1 MIKSMI
7 RKFRSYTVFTAVTVF
22 CMTGCQRSSAQ
33 TIQPALQDDTLSE
46 DGLLSLTDY
55 RLCSQKMETGG
66 KTVCVELWLDEGVY
80 GSGEAFGWGGGIYE
94 ENFDGTYRL
103 LVRDQEGTILSERD
117 LGRQNFSGEFE
128 ILVEDYNQDVCPD
141 FTIGAFASSS
151 TNSYTMYTLWEN
163 AEIGVIGEELLK
175 CGSDFSTVFQRGEGT
190 AFYGSI
196 WNNAIGE
203 EEQILYEWDAEQKIY
218 KNT

>member
-1 MIKSMI
+1 MIK
-7 RKFRSYTVFTAVTVF
+7 KLKSYTVFTAVMVF

-33 TIQPALQDDTLSE
+33 TIQLALQDDALSE
-46 DGLLSLTDY
+46 DGLLYLTDY

-66 KTVCVELWLDEGVY
+66 KAVCVELWLDEGVY

-103 LVRDQEGTILSERD
+103 VVRDQEGTILSERD

-128 ILVEDYNQDVCPD
+128 ILVEDYNQDACPD

-163 AEIGVIGEELLK
+163 GEIGVIGEELLK

-196 WNNAIGE
+196 WNNVIGE

>member
-1 MIKSMI
+1 MI

-94 ENFDGTYRL
+94 EN
-103 LVRDQEGTILSERD
+103 QEGTILSERD

-128 ILVEDYNQDVCPD
+128 ILVEDYNQDACPD

>member
-1 MIKSMI
+1 MI
-7 RKFRSYTVFTAVTVF
+7 RKFRSYTVFTAVIVF

-33 TIQPALQDDTLSE
+33 TIQPALQEDTLSE

-103 LVRDQEGTILSERD
+103 FVRNQEGTILLERD

-128 ILVEDYNQDVCPD
+128 ILVEDYNQDACPD

-151 TNSYTMYTLWEN
+151 TNSYTMFTLWEN

-190 AFYGSI
+190 TFYGSI

>member
-80 GSGEAFGWGGGIYE
+80 VSGPVVGSGGCIYE
-94 ENFDGTYRL
+94 VHFDGTYRL

-128 ILVEDYNQDVCPD
+128 ILVEDYNQDACPD